1 MLVVSRTISSP
12 ISTNAISYLCY
23 QSEVNKTC
31 CVLFKQTL
39 EIVRVWVA
47 NLELELYF
55 YLYNMISYTLWYQ
68 NWLKL
73 SRLNQLRLL
82 IKLGYPRLYQ
92 KSLTWCMY
100 YTLLCRRSLIRDCI
114 TQFLI
119 WQSSTQQF
127 FLRIES

>member
-23 QSEVNKTC
+23 QSKVNKTC

-55 YLYNMISYTLWYQ
+55 YLYNMISCTFWYQ

-73 SRLNQLRLL
+73 SRLNQLRVL
-82 IKLGYPRLYQ
+82 IKLGSPQSNQ
-92 KSLTWCMY
+92 KSKTWLMY